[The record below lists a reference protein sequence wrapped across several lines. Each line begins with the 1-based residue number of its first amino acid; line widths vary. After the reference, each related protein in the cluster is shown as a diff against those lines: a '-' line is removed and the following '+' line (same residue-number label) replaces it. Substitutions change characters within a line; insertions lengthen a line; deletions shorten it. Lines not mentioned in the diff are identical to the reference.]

1 MNIER
6 RVGRE
11 GEREEEWKKGR
22 CTDHRIM
29 RNREVSE

>member
-11 GEREEEWKKGR
+11 GEREKEWKKGR

-29 RNREVSE
+29 RKREVSE